1 MIHYTLKCAE
11 GHEFDSWFQSTSAFD
26 KLLSSDMV
34 ACAVCGSTDVQ
45 KALMAPTVAT
55 RETAQRQASAPD
67 RPLSGKRSPAEQALA
82 RLRAHVEANSEYV
95 GTSFARE
102 ARAMHA
108 GETDQRPIWGETRG
122 DEARKLIED
131 GVPIAPL
138 PFRPTRNSN

>member
-1 MIHYTLKCAE
+1 MIHYTLKCTK
-11 GHEFDSWFQSTSAFD
+11 GHEFDSWFQSAGAFD
-26 KLLSSDMV
+26 KLQQAGMV
-34 ACAVCGSTDVQ
+34 ACTTCGATDVE
-45 KALMAPTVAT
+45 KSLMAPNVAT
-55 RETAQRQASAPD
+55 KDKAD
-67 RPLSGKRSPAEQALA
+67 RGSRLSEPRSEAEQALA
-82 RLRAHVEANSEYV
+82 KLRAHVEANSEYV